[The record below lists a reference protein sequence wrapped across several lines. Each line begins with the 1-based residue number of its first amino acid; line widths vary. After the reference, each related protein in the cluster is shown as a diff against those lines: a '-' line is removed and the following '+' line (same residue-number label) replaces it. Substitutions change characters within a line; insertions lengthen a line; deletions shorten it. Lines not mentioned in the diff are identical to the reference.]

1 MMTAH
6 VQMQVTT
13 FHLTL
18 EISKQ
23 NWFYV
28 GIVLTR
34 YFRILLH
41 QFFLIKNLIFF
52 FFLSHDDHFQSSF
65 REDIIKQKWG
75 HK

>member
-13 FHLTL
+13 FHLAL

-28 GIVLTR
+28 CIVLTR

-41 QFFLIKNLIFF
+41 QFFLIKNLIFV
-52 FFLSHDDHFQSSF
+52 FLSHDDHFRSSF
-65 REDIIKQKWG
+65 REDTIKQKWG